1 VQYLILLKEYALV
14 DLLYLC
20 YAQIIQYHM
29 LEDVNVTI
37 KIIMTDMD
45 VSQVFFNINIVC
57 NDGYFGMQGVCVSC
71 PRNCLVCIYSN

>member
-1 VQYLILLKEYALV
+1 
-14 DLLYLC
+14 
-20 YAQIIQYHM
+20 M
-29 LEDVNVTI
+29 LEDVNVTT